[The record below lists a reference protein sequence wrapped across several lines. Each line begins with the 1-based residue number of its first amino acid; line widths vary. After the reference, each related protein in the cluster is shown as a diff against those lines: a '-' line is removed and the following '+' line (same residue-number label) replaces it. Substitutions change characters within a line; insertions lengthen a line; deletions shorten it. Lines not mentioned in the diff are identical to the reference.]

1 MNPSEVK
8 VGAMTLG
15 GALVLA
21 LIVSF
26 LGAFSIFDRGYN
38 LEISYPSVS
47 GLKVGN
53 EVRYAGVPVG
63 SVKDIKVLPNRILVT
78 AAMNKGVQIPQS
90 TVFVLGADGILGD
103 KFVDIVAPEKVSGNF
118 IPKNSAVTGTTA
130 KGLDEFMASSSK
142 VLAKME
148 GIADALN
155 NVFGDPEVQKS
166 MRDGFINAK
175 AIGENLTRLTGSMA
189 DIADANK
196 GEINQMVSNMSA
208 MTIRMNGVAAHLESI
223 VSTADANG
231 ATGANIAEMAR
242 NLADTSRKVQ
252 EVSTV
257 LKNVATDPKTA
268 KDIQST
274 IHNASEAS
282 ARANRVLK
290 VLNDPHVRID
300 ELHSAKGGTWRTNLG
315 VSLEPTEDTA
325 LYVGGASVGDDN
337 KLDLQLIKKRN
348 AWDFSAGAMQGKFG
362 IGVGYDL
369 GKRFRI
375 YSQLYDF
382 NDAKVRVGG
391 EYKLNSNLSLV
402 GESLDIRNGDGHDVY
417 LGMRAYF

>member
-78 AAMNKGVQIPQS
+78 AAMNKGVQIPQGS
-90 TVFVLGADGILGD
+90 VFSLGADGILGD

-118 IPKNSAVTGTTA
+118 IPKDSAVTGTTA

-325 LYVGGASVGDDN
+325 LYVGGASIGDDN

>member
-15 GALVLA
+15 GAVVLA

-38 LEISYPSVS
+38 LEISYPAVS

-63 SVKDIKVLPNRILVT
+63 SVKDIKVLPNRIVVT
-78 AAMNKGVQIPQS
+78 AAMNKGVEIPLGS
-90 TVFVLGADGILGD
+90 VFSLGADGILGD
-103 KFVDIVAPEKVSGNF
+103 KFVDIMAPEKVNGKF
-118 IPKNSAVTGTTA
+118 IPRDSAVTGTTA

-196 GEINQMVSNMSA
+196 GEINEMVSNMNA

-231 ATGANIAEMAR
+231 ATGAHIAEMAR

-290 VLNDPHVRID
+290 VLDDPHVRID
-300 ELHSAKGGTWRTNLG
+300 QLHSAKGGTWRTNIG
-315 VSLEPTEDTA
+315 VSLEPTPDTA

-348 AWDFSAGAMQGKFG
+348 AWDFSAGAMQGKLG
-362 IGVGYDL
+362 IGLGYDFN
-369 GKRFRI
+369 KRFRL

-382 NDAKVRVGG
+382 NDAKVRLGG
-391 EYKLNSNLSLV
+391 EFRLNENLSLV
-402 GESLDIRNGDGHDVY
+402 GESLDIRNSDGNNVY

>member
-78 AAMNKGVQIPQS
+78 AAMNKGVQIPQGS
-90 TVFVLGADGILGD
+90 VFSLGADGILGD

>member
-78 AAMNKGVQIPQS
+78 AAMNKGVQIPQGS
-90 TVFVLGADGILGD
+90 VFSLGADGILGD

-118 IPKNSAVTGTTA
+118 IPKDSAVTGTTA

>member
-38 LEISYPSVS
+38 LEISYPAVS

-63 SVKDIKVLPNRILVT
+63 SVKDIKVLPNRIVVT
-78 AAMNKGVQIPQS
+78 AAMNKGVQIPQGS
-90 TVFVLGADGILGD
+90 VFSLGADGILGD

-118 IPKNSAVTGTTA
+118 IPKDSAVTGTTA

-155 NVFGDPEVQKS
+155 NVFGDPEVQRS

-189 DIADANK
+189 DIAEANK
-196 GEINQMVSNMSA
+196 GEINEMVSNMNA

-223 VSTADANG
+223 VATADANG
-231 ATGANIAEMAR
+231 STGANIAEMAR

-290 VLNDPHVRID
+290 VLNDPHVRVD

-315 VSLEPTEDTA
+315 VSLAPTEDTA

-348 AWDFSAGAMQGKFG
+348 AWDISAGAMQGKFG
-362 IGVGYDL
+362 IGLGYDL
-369 GKRFRI
+369 NKRFRL

-391 EYKLNSNLSLV
+391 EYRLNENLSLV

>member
-78 AAMNKGVQIPQS
+78 AAMNKGVQIPQGS
-90 TVFVLGADGILGD
+90 VFSLGADGILGD

-208 MTIRMNGVAAHLESI
+208 MTIRINGVAAHLESI

>member
-1 MNPSEVK
+1 MLVTSSAVLNAPQNKMPATKAAHQRRECQP
-8 VGAMTLG
+8 AMT
-15 GALVLA
+15 ATLA
-21 LIVSF
+21 QAVPE
-26 LGAFSIFDRGYN
+26 FST
-38 LEISYPSVS
+38 
-47 GLKVGN
+47 
-53 EVRYAGVPVG
+53 
-63 SVKDIKVLPNRILVT
+63 LVT
-78 AAMNKGVQIPQS
+78 
-90 TVFVLGADGILGD
+90 LL
-103 KFVDIVAPEKVSGNF
+103 
-118 IPKNSAVTGTTA
+118 
-130 KGLDEFMASSSK
+130 
-142 VLAKME
+142 
-148 GIADALN
+148 
-155 NVFGDPEVQKS
+155 
-166 MRDGFINAK
+166 
-175 AIGENLTRLTGSMA
+175 
-189 DIADANK
+189 
-196 GEINQMVSNMSA
+196 
-208 MTIRMNGVAAHLESI
+208 RMNDHPCRCPWSSPGRV
-223 VSTADANG
+223 
-231 ATGANIAEMAR
+231 
-242 NLADTSRKVQ
+242 TS
-252 EVSTV
+252 
-257 LKNVATDPKTA
+257 A
-268 KDIQST
+268 
-274 IHNASEAS
+274 ASEAS

>member
-78 AAMNKGVQIPQS
+78 AAMNKGVQIPQGS
-90 TVFVLGADGILGD
+90 VFSLGADGILGD

-325 LYVGGASVGDDN
+325 LYVGGASIGDDN

>member
-1 MNPSEVK
+1 MNPVEVK

-78 AAMNKGVQIPQS
+78 AAMNKGVQIPQGS
-90 TVFVLGADGILGD
+90 VFSLGADGILGD

-118 IPKNSAVTGTTA
+118 IPKDSAVTGTTA

>member
-78 AAMNKGVQIPQS
+78 AAMNKGVQIPQGS
-90 TVFVLGADGILGD
+90 VFSLGADGILGD

-148 GIADALN
+148 GIADALI

>member
-78 AAMNKGVQIPQS
+78 AAMNKGVQIPQGS
-90 TVFVLGADGILGD
+90 VFSLGADGILGD

-315 VSLEPTEDTA
+315 VSMEPTEDPA
-325 LYVGGASVGDDN
+325 LYVGGASIGDDN

>member
-1 MNPSEVK
+1 MNPVEVK

-78 AAMNKGVQIPQS
+78 AVMNKGVQIPQGS
-90 TVFVLGADGILGD
+90 VFSLGADGILGD

-223 VSTADANG
+223 VSTSDANG

-257 LKNVATDPKTA
+257 LKNVATDSKTA

-348 AWDFSAGAMQGKFG
+348 AWNFSAGAMQGKFG

-382 NDAKVRVGG
+382 NNAKVRVGG
-391 EYKLNSNLSLV
+391 EYKLGSNLSLV

>member
-78 AAMNKGVQIPQS
+78 AAMNKGVQIPQGS
-90 TVFVLGADGILGD
+90 VFSLGADGILGD

-118 IPKNSAVTGTTA
+118 IPKDSAVTGTTA
-130 KGLDEFMASSSK
+130 KGLDEFMASSSE

-337 KLDLQLIKKRN
+337 KLDLQLIKKRKE
-348 AWDFSAGAMQGKFG
+348 F
-362 IGVGYDL
+362 YD
-369 GKRFRI
+369 
-375 YSQLYDF
+375 
-382 NDAKVRVGG
+382 
-391 EYKLNSNLSLV
+391 
-402 GESLDIRNGDGHDVY
+402 
-417 LGMRAYF
+417 

>member
-78 AAMNKGVQIPQS
+78 AAMNKGVQIPQGS
-90 TVFVLGADGILGD
+90 VFSLGADGILGD

-118 IPKNSAVTGTTA
+118 IPKDSAVTGTTA

-369 GKRFRI
+369 GKRFRV